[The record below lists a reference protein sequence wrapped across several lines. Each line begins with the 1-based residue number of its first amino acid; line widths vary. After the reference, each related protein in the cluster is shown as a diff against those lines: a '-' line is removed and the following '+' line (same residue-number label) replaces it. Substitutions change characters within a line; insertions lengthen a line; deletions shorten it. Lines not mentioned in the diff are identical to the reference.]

1 MMLKHSTIVT
11 FLLYIA
17 AILVAIHTGI
27 LIIYYQINN
36 PEIFDFVRMFDL
48 DMERNIPT
56 LFSSLLLALGSLLFY
71 LLSLID
77 NDKKEKNYWRGL
89 SLVFIFL
96 SFDESAKIHEQIGD
110 YVEKYVHLD
119 GYFYYPWVLVYGFG
133 IILLAMIYM
142 KFFWSMP
149 RKVFWSFMAAA
160 TLYLTGA
167 IVFDMIGG
175 NEASQHGTT
184 TILYSIYYTIEE
196 SLEMLGSIYL
206 ISILLKLLEHK
217 SITFTR

>member
-1 MMLKHSTIVT
+1 MTLKHSTIIT
-11 FLLYIA
+11 FLLSIA
-17 AILVAIHTGI
+17 TLLVAIHTGI
-27 LIIYYQINN
+27 LIAYYQINN
-36 PEIFDFVRMFDL
+36 PEVFDFVRMFDL

-71 LLSLID
+71 LISLTD
-77 NDKKEKNYWRGL
+77 NANMEKNYWRGL
-89 SLVFIFL
+89 SVVFIFL
-96 SFDESAKIHEQIGD
+96 AFDESAKIHEQIGD

-119 GYFYYPWVLVYGFG
+119 GYFYYPWVLVYGFC
-133 IILLAMIYM
+133 IILLAIIYM

-149 RKVFWSFMAAA
+149 RKVFWSFMGAAA
-160 TLYLTGA
+160 LYLTGA

-184 TILYSIYYTIEE
+184 TIFYSIYYTIEE

-206 ISILLKLLEHK
+206 ISILLKLLK
-217 SITFTR
+217 QQTIIFSN